1 MRLTRILPEID
12 DATDNFLLLAQRM
25 EERARANGRSERDD
39 RHASTEDLA
48 VDFWMAA

>member
-12 DATDNFLLLAQRM
+12 DATDNFLLLAQRL
-25 EERARANGRSERDD
+25 EERARASGRSERDE
-39 RHASTEDLA
+39 RTTTEDLA